1 MSMTSI
7 LSLVRNPEVERS
19 APSVETLRA
28 RVHDAVDAA
37 LNTAQ
42 SLSST
47 SSVSFRVAEH
57 ELRDAVFAI
66 GRALIVLFL
75 GLHEEHVMAAH
86 RAAHGTRYQGLF
98 RILRQAPPIARNLT
112 TMFGVVRY
120 YRSYLREVAK
130 SDRHGCHPLDVSL
143 GLSRDR
149 ISWNVLMLAARL
161 ATKMAFAEARSTLGA
176 FMPNAPST
184 EVIEKTVLGLHRHAA
199 AFVEQAPAPEGDG
212 EVLVIQF
219 DGKGAPT
226 ATDRELVRRRKKR
239 GRRKPCTSARH
250 RGRERRGRHPRQP
263 RRAKGDKAKNAKM
276 ATMVVMYTL
285 RRVGTRRLEGP
296 INVRHYASFA
306 PKRHAFV
313 LARRWADKRGF
324 ADTSGKL
331 VQVLTDGDRDLRDLC
346 AEYFPNAE
354 HTVDFYHVLERV
366 HQAGECFL
374 REGSKQ
380 LADWFDDK
388 REQLLNDQAEQIVHE
403 LRDALCAIP
412 RTGPGNKGRRERLQD
427 NLLYIERRLPNIR
440 YGSLRRRDL
449 ETGTGAVEGA
459 VKRIIGQRCDHGGMR
474 WIRERVEAVV
484 QLRCI
489 EINGQWDHF
498 EAFAH
503 RRMHQRAI
511 VFDQAQRLQ
520 TSTPTPLPEA
530 A

>member
-1 MSMTSI
+1 MSTISP
-7 LSLVRNPEVERS
+7 LSLVRNPDVEES
-19 APSVETLRA
+19 APSVEMLRA
-28 RVHDAVDAA
+28 RVHGAVNDALSVVVGLAA
-37 LNTAQ
+37 APT
-42 SLSST
+42 
-47 SSVSFRVAEH
+47 VSYREAER
-57 ELRDAVFAI
+57 ELRDAVFVI

-75 GLHEEHVMAAH
+75 GLREQHVMAAH

-98 RILRQAPPIARNLT
+98 RTLRQAPPIARNLT

-120 YRSYLREVAK
+120 FRCYLREVK
-130 SDRHGCHPLDVSL
+130 KVDRHGMHPLDVSL
-143 GLSRDR
+143 GLTRDR

-161 ATKMAFAEARSTLGA
+161 ASKMAFAEARTTLGT
-176 FMPNAPST
+176 FVPNAPST
-184 EVIEKTVLGLHRHAA
+184 EVIEKTVLGLGRHAA

-212 EVLVIQF
+212 EVMVIQF

-226 ATDRELVRRRKKR
+226 ATERELSRRRRKR
-239 GRRKPCTSARH
+239 GRRKPCRSARH
-250 RGRERRGRHPRQP
+250 RGRQRRTRHPRQP
-263 RRAKGDKAKNAKM
+263 RRKKGDKAKNARM

-296 INVRHYASFA
+296 INTRHYASFA
-306 PKRHAFV
+306 NKRHAFE

-324 ADTSGKL
+324 ADGSGKL
-331 VQVLTDGDRDLRDLC
+331 VQVLSDGDLDLRELC
-346 AEYFPNAE
+346 AEHFPNAE

-374 REGSKQ
+374 EEGSTQ
-380 LADWFDDK
+380 LATWFDDK
-388 REQLLNDQAEQIVHE
+388 REQLLDDQADLIVAE
-403 LRDALCAIP
+403 LRQQLLAIP
-412 RTGPGNKGRRERLQD
+412 KTGPGNKGRRERLED
-427 NLLYIERRLPNIR
+427 NLLYLERRLPNTR

-449 ETGTGAVEGA
+449 EIGTGAVEGA

-489 EINGQWDHF
+489 EINGQWDQF
-498 EAFAH
+498 EAFVH
-503 RRMHQRAI
+503 RRMHTRALAL
-511 VFDQAQRLQ
+511 DQPQRLQ